1 MTEMTDQERVYPR
14 KPFRCRATISIEN
27 NPPVEL
33 WTVDI
38 SLGGI
43 SLMLDKQINSGQY
56 GVVKFDA
63 LINGI
68 SHPFS
73 AIVKTV
79 YGVRNSA
86 GEYRT
91 GFQFFELSAANAA
104 IINGLSG

>member
-14 KPFRCRATISIEN
+14 KAFRCHATISIEN
-27 NPPVEL
+27 NAPVEI

-43 SLMLDKQINSGQY
+43 SLMLDKPINSGQY

-68 SHPFS
+68 SYSFS
-73 AIVKTV
+73 AIVKAV
-79 YGVRNSA
+79 YGVCSSA
-86 GEYRT
+86 GLYRT
-91 GFQFFELSAANAA
+91 GFQFFDLSAANAA
-104 IINGLSG
+104 IINGLAG